1 MVRHGVVWF
10 GVVWYGMV
18 WHGLVWYDIVWYGM
32 VWYGMVWYGVEQPG
46 LVMHGGAFGG
56 GITSPLTAD
65 PCSTSSCT
73 WICFS
78 SIDGWSLLYTLDAIC
93 SPDQVQNRSSR
104 TLALLEKKHEFS
116 LNNFKVNRQFEPER
130 ILSSSKNTYLY
141 KNHWFIIIDRL
152 EATLVWSYHLPIN
165 PWLKSRLR

>member
-1 MVRHGVVWF
+1 MVWCSMVQYDMI
-10 GVVWYGMV
+10 WYGMV
-18 WHGLVWYDIVWYGM
+18 WYGIVWYDTVWYGM

-104 TLALLEKKHEFS
+104 TLALLEKKHDCN
-116 LNNFKVNRQFEPER
+116 LNNFKVNRQFEPKEFHPLPKPH
-130 ILSSSKNTYLY
+130 ILTKHRKNCECCPVSLLI
-141 KNHWFIIIDRL
+141 FR
-152 EATLVWSYHLPIN
+152 
-165 PWLKSRLR
+165 